1 MQASRVLNSL
11 LSTLIYIRNNMRL
24 FELFEAKTVKK
35 PVVPATT
42 PRNYVAKNAQKTG
55 AGAHTKKGYSRKE
68 KHKDASQEE

>member
-1 MQASRVLNSL
+1 
-11 LSTLIYIRNNMRL
+11 MRL